1 MVEVRGNPDGVA
13 PQRDKYIMLPKLA
26 NDMGKASFV
35 RHAFP
40 LSFYPAVHLGVIGAL
55 FMRPHATNA
64 ASPARIRV
72 GATMSNS
79 PREM

>member
-1 MVEVRGNPDGVA
+1 MVEMRGNPDGVA

-35 RHAFP
+35 RHTLP
-40 LSFYPAVHLGVIGAL
+40 LSSYLAGYLGVIGTL
-55 FMRPHATNA
+55 FVRPHATKA
-64 ASPARIRV
+64 ARPARIRV
-72 GATMSNS
+72 VATMSNS